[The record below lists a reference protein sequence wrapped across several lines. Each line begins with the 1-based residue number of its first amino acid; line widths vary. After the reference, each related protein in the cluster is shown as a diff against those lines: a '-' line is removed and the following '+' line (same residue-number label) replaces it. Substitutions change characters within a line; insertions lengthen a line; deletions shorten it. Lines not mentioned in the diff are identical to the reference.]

1 MPSAGGV
8 PARVSVRAVRPYSFR
23 RCIHQPR
30 RGTVVRQEPLDRLLD
45 EMSAKLVLVTVP
57 ARWGKASL
65 LRGRCAS
72 GEVPRTAW
80 LSVDQGDNDP
90 ARFWAGVIATL
101 RTAWPA
107 RDPDR
112 RPILRNR
119 YAACG
124 ALSAGAEPLRS
135 NSLCGALHLHD

>member
-1 MPSAGGV
+1 
-8 PARVSVRAVRPYSFR
+8 
-23 RCIHQPR
+23 
-30 RGTVVRQEPLDRLLD
+30 
-45 EMSAKLVLVTVP
+45 MSARLVLVVAP
-57 ARWGKASL
+57 AGWGKTSL
-65 LRGRCAS
+65 LCDWCAVC
-72 GEVPRTAW
+72 EPERTAW

-90 ARFWAGVIATL
+90 ARFWAGVIAAL